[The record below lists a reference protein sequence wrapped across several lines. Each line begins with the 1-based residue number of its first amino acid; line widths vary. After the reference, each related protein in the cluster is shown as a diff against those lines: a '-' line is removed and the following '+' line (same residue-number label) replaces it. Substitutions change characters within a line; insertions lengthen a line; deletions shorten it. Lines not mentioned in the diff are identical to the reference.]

1 MPSFLLR
8 PLTALLAVIML
19 ATSIPDEASAA
30 DKKKPTTGSAKSSP
44 SHADKA
50 ASGKSAGT
58 SSGKKSSEKSADKS
72 ASGKASGKN
81 KAGASKSS
89 SKDKGNKS
97 KAGTSKKS
105 KNARNAPA
113 AQHAAPAARRPPRP
127 AKPLDKAMLLS
138 QLYADYREA
147 SLQLNPLQA
156 TLQGDT
162 RFDDQLPNYL
172 SADFRARSHA
182 FTEEWLDKA
191 EAIGTDG
198 LQGQDLLSYE
208 IFVHDARTALEGERF
223 PNWMLPI
230 NPYTNIASVV
240 VMLGSGAGAQPF
252 VSVRDYDN
260 WLRRADQVPALF
272 DQAIANM
279 REGIAAGVTQ
289 PRPMMEQ
296 VLPQLDAMIRPNA
309 EQTLFWTPISAMPA
323 DIPAADRTR
332 LAAAYRQ
339 MIDTRLMPAYR
350 RLRGFIASEYLP
362 ACRGTTGL
370 SALPDGAAWYAW
382 NVHQATTTSLSPDEV
397 HALGLGEVA
406 RLHAE
411 VADVMKQLRFR
422 GSMSKFFRYM
432 RTDKRFAYA
441 SDTALIDRYR
451 MLQASVARGM
461 PALFSL
467 RPETAPDIRAVEP
480 YRIHT
485 AAALSYVPPAIDG
498 SRPGLLYVNAGD
510 LANRRTWEAAPLY
523 LHEAVP
529 GHHVQLSLQ
538 QQLKGLPT
546 FRRLG
551 GETAFVEGWGLYAE
565 TLGQDLGLY
574 QDPYDRYGYLQDE
587 LLRSARLV
595 VDTGLH
601 AKGWTREQA
610 IRYLLDNTDA
620 SQDDATA
627 EVERSMAMPGQ
638 VLAYKV
644 GELRFIALREKARA
658 ALGPRF
664 DVRDFHAEVLKDGS
678 MPLDVLD
685 TRIDRWIAERAA
697 SPAAAEAAP
706 AAVSAQ

>member
-1 MPSFLLR
+1 MSSFLLR
-8 PLTALLAVIML
+8 PLTALLAVIVL
-19 ATSIPDEASAA
+19 ATSIPDASAA
-30 DKKKPTTGSAKSSP
+30 NKKKPTTSSTKSSQTH
-44 SHADKA
+44 SGKA
-50 ASGKSAGT
+50 ASAQSTGKS
-58 SSGKKSSEKSADKS
+58 SGSKGPTRK
-72 ASGKASGKN
+72 
-81 KAGASKSS
+81 KAGASKATSA
-89 SKDKGNKS
+89 KGK
-97 KAGTSKKS
+97 TSTSRKS
-105 KNARNAPA
+105 KNARNASDARHATPA
-113 AQHAAPAARRPPRP
+113 PRRAARQ

-138 QLYADYREA
+138 QLYANYREA

-162 RFDDQLPNYL
+162 RFDDQLPDYL

-191 EAIGTDG
+191 EAIGPDG

-252 VSVRDYDN
+252 VNVRDYDN
-260 WLRRADQVPALF
+260 WLRRAEQVPALF

-289 PRPMMEQ
+289 PRPMMQQ

-323 DIPAADRTR
+323 SIPAADRTR
-332 LAAAYRQ
+332 LTAAYRQ

-350 RLRGFIASEYLP
+350 RLRGFIANEYLP

-382 NVHQATTTSLSPDEV
+382 NVRQATTTSLSPDEI
-397 HALGLGEVA
+397 HALGLAEVA
-406 RLHAE
+406 RLRGE
-411 VADVMKQLRFR
+411 VAEMMKQLRFR
-422 GSMSKFFRYM
+422 GAMPKFFHYM

-461 PALFSL
+461 PSLFSL

-485 AAALSYVPPAIDG
+485 AAALSYVPPAVDG

-510 LANRRTWEAAPLY
+510 LASRRTWEAAPLY

-574 QDPYDRYGYLQDE
+574 RDPYDRYGYLQDE

-610 IRYLLDNTDA
+610 VRYLLDNTDA

-658 ALGPRF
+658 ALGSRF

-685 TRIDRWIAERAA
+685 TKIERWIAERAA
-697 SPAAAEAAP
+697 SPAATETAP
-706 AAVSAQ
+706 AAPPAR

>member
-1 MPSFLLR
+1 MSSFLLR
-8 PLTALLAVIML
+8 PLTALLAVIVL
-19 ATSIPDEASAA
+19 ATSIPDASAA
-30 DKKKPTTGSAKSSP
+30 NKKKPTTSSTKSSQTHSGKAASAKST
-44 SHADKA
+44 
-50 ASGKSAGT
+50 GKS
-58 SSGKKSSEKSADKS
+58 SGSKGPTRK
-72 ASGKASGKN
+72 
-81 KAGASKSS
+81 KAGASKATSA
-89 SKDKGNKS
+89 KGK
-97 KAGTSKKS
+97 TSTSRKS
-105 KNARNAPA
+105 KNARNASDARHATPA
-113 AQHAAPAARRPPRP
+113 PRRAARQ

-138 QLYADYREA
+138 QLYANYREA

-162 RFDDQLPNYL
+162 RFDDLLPDYL

-191 EAIGTDG
+191 EAIGPDG

-252 VSVRDYDN
+252 VNVRDYDN
-260 WLRRADQVPALF
+260 WLRRAEQVPALF

-289 PRPMMEQ
+289 PRPMMQQ

-323 DIPAADRTR
+323 SIPAADRTR
-332 LAAAYRQ
+332 LTAAYRQ

-350 RLRGFIASEYLP
+350 RLRGFIANEYLP

-382 NVHQATTTSLSPDEV
+382 NVRQATTTSLSPDEI
-397 HALGLGEVA
+397 HALGLAEVA
-406 RLHAE
+406 RLRGE
-411 VADVMKQLRFR
+411 VAEVMKQLRFR
-422 GSMSKFFRYM
+422 GAMPKFFHYM

-461 PALFSL
+461 PSLFSL

-485 AAALSYVPPAIDG
+485 AAALSYVPPAVDG

-510 LANRRTWEAAPLY
+510 LASRRTWEAAPLY

-574 QDPYDRYGYLQDE
+574 RDPYDRYGYLQDE

-601 AKGWTREQA
+601 AKGWTEQQAVEYFDANSAVPRAA
-610 IRYLLDNTDA
+610 IESEVMRYLTN
-620 SQDDATA
+620 
-627 EVERSMAMPGQ
+627 PGQ
-638 VLAYKV
+638 ATGYKV
-644 GELRFIALREKARA
+644 GMIKIQELRRKAEAELGGKFDIKGFHDTVLGGGALPLTLLERRVDQWIAKEKAKQA
-658 ALGPRF
+658 
-664 DVRDFHAEVLKDGS
+664 
-678 MPLDVLD
+678 
-685 TRIDRWIAERAA
+685 
-697 SPAAAEAAP
+697 
-706 AAVSAQ
+706 